1 MSGSSLPSVF
11 GVSAL
16 RAFTSRFRS
25 ALFLLL
31 LAIPLPLAFQKNS
44 LPPACRS
51 ASSPNSSARSAPS
64 TSLTVAEG
72 KHQ

>member
-31 LAIPLPLAFQKNS
+31 LAIPLPLALEKTCWF
-44 LPPACRS
+44 CS
-51 ASSPNSSARSAPS
+51 AWHP
-64 TSLTVAEG
+64 TTVARG
-72 KHQ
+72 ALGAGLRSPLRDAP